1 MKTKLIPVLVAS
13 FLFAACGK
21 EAHVH
26 SPGDG
31 HGKEAGHTD
40 DHTDDHADDHAGGH
54 GSMVKLGSIQLGGV
68 AVEVSQEGTV
78 EAGKEVGVDLSFA
91 KGAAVPGTVR
101 AWVGVESAAG
111 SLKAKLS
118 GMHGHLEVPKPLPEG
133 SKFWFEVE
141 GAAGTTKASIAFRK

>member
-26 SPGDG
+26 TPGDG

-40 DHTDDHADDHAGGH
+40 DHAAGGH
-54 GSMVKLGSIQLGGV
+54 GSMVSLGSIQPGGV
-68 AVEVSQEGTV
+68 AVEVSQEGNV

-91 KGAAVPGTVR
+91 KGKAVPGTVR

-111 SLKAKLS
+111 SLKAKLD
-118 GMHGHLEVPKPLPEG
+118 GGHGHLEVPKPLPEG
-133 SKFWFEVE
+133 SKFWFEAD
-141 GAAGTTKASIAFRK
+141 GAAGTSKVSIAFRK

>member
-1 MKTKLIPVLVAS
+1 MKTQCLSVLVAS

-26 SPGDG
+26 MPGDG

-40 DHTDDHADDHAGGH
+40 DHAAGGH
-54 GSMVKLGSIQLGGV
+54 GAMASLGSIQLGSV
-68 AVEVSQEGTV
+68 AVEVSQEGAV

-91 KGAAVPGTVR
+91 KGKPVPSTVR

-111 SLKAKLS
+111 SLKAKLAKEGED
-118 GMHGHLEVPKPLPEG
+118 GMHGHLEVPKPLPDG
-133 SKFWFEVE
+133 SKLWFEAD
-141 GAAGTTKASIAFRK
+141 GAAGTSKASIAFRK

>member
-1 MKTKLIPVLVAS
+1 MKTQCLSVLVAS

-26 SPGDG
+26 TPGDG
-31 HGKEAGHTD
+31 HGKETGHTD
-40 DHTDDHADDHAGGH
+40 DHAAGGH
-54 GSMVKLGSIQLGGV
+54 GAMASLGSIQLGSV

-91 KGAAVPGTVR
+91 KGKPVPSTVR

-111 SLKAKLS
+111 SLKAKLAKEGED
-118 GMHGHLEVPKPLPEG
+118 GMHGHLEVPKPLPDG
-133 SKFWFEVE
+133 SKLWFEAD
-141 GAAGTTKASIAFRK
+141 GAAGTSKASIAFRK

>member
-1 MKTKLIPVLVAS
+1 MKTKLLTVLVVS
-13 FLFAACGK
+13 SLFAACGK

-26 SPGDG
+26 TPGDG

-40 DHTDDHADDHAGGH
+40 DHAVGGH
-54 GSMVKLGSIQLGGV
+54 GALVKLGSIQLGGV
-68 AVEVSQEGTV
+68 AVEVSQEGAV

-91 KGAAVPGTVR
+91 TGKPAPGTLR

-111 SLKAKLS
+111 SLKAKLDKEGD

-133 SKFWFEVE
+133 SKLWFEAD
-141 GAAGTTKASIAFRK
+141 GAAGTSKASIAFRK